1 MWSLIQ
7 SYKTKQY
14 YFKIIKMII
23 QNKMKQIFYTKSI
36 QIIKFLIK
44 YLLNIKTLLDELKQ
58 LMFR

>member
-23 QNKMKQIFYTKSI
+23 QKKMKQNFYTKFI

-44 YLLNIKTLLDELKQ
+44 YLLNLKTLLDELNQ